1 MYNLSIPK
9 KKLFEKDTRVGIVD
23 IGSDTIRFQIFE
35 NFKNN
40 QIPIFN
46 KKISCGLGKDL
57 ASTNELNKNSIKKAI
72 NALKYISDILKAS
85 AINNV
90 HVIATEAVRVAN
102 NSSVFKLKAESI
114 LNTSLNVLS
123 GKDEAKYSGL
133 GAIVGI
139 KKSKGIVADL
149 GGGSLELAEVKKK
162 RILNT
167 TSMSFGVHRAISKN
181 KNIYRDFDKELESID
196 WFSENNFKR
205 LILTGGTWRS
215 LIKIYFVKYDYPLNV
230 IHHFKPNFKLFI
242 EMLEEV
248 SGYKQ
253 KELKQIS
260 YITKDKTPYIKYA
273 SYVALKIIQK
283 SKSREIVISYTALRE
298 GYLSNIYNINNKFD
312 PLIHESNKLSK
323 LHNDLEYSY
332 INHAAIYDFCLS
344 FFKNHPYVSRR
355 LLKSSI
361 NLTSIG
367 ASIDKDEKAQFAFNQ
382 ILKMELLKF
391 SHSDRIKL
399 ATAIYFF
406 HDNYKRDGIKKYK
419 HLINKNS
426 FYSMIALGIFNK
438 ISIDI
443 GFLTNFNYQNFEIY
457 IKDHNIIFKI
467 PKLYSDLL
475 KSKTKK
481 SFDTL
486 SKVLKMQQKIVLI

>member
-114 LNTSLNVLS
+114 LNTRLNVLS

-167 TSMSFGVHRAISKN
+167 TSMSLGVHRAISKN

-205 LILTGGTWRS
+205 LILTG
-215 LIKIYFVKYDYPLNV
+215 
-230 IHHFKPNFKLFI
+230 
-242 EMLEEV
+242 
-248 SGYKQ
+248 
-253 KELKQIS
+253 
-260 YITKDKTPYIKYA
+260 
-273 SYVALKIIQK
+273 
-283 SKSREIVISYTALRE
+283 
-298 GYLSNIYNINNKFD
+298 
-312 PLIHESNKLSK
+312 
-323 LHNDLEYSY
+323 
-332 INHAAIYDFCLS
+332 
-344 FFKNHPYVSRR
+344 
-355 LLKSSI
+355 
-361 NLTSIG
+361 
-367 ASIDKDEKAQFAFNQ
+367 
-382 ILKMELLKF
+382 
-391 SHSDRIKL
+391 
-399 ATAIYFF
+399 
-406 HDNYKRDGIKKYK
+406 
-419 HLINKNS
+419 
-426 FYSMIALGIFNK
+426 
-438 ISIDI
+438 
-443 GFLTNFNYQNFEIY
+443 
-457 IKDHNIIFKI
+457 
-467 PKLYSDLL
+467 
-475 KSKTKK
+475 
-481 SFDTL
+481 
-486 SKVLKMQQKIVLI
+486 